1 MDILTGVGTIVVSQP
16 VLRNEY
22 PLRTYS
28 TFKLNLHG
36 DGILQG
42 PQRVQYGKVGS
53 SGSEVTARDII
64 IATGS
69 VPFVPRGIEVD
80 GKFSLF
86 FPCLLHCCQDSLK
99 IISAMILQ
107 AFLLGI
113 IHKQTLNL
121 GPS

>member
-1 MDILTGVGTIVVSQP
+1 MKRIS
-16 VLRNEY
+16 
-22 PLRTYS
+22 LRTYS
-28 TFKLNLHG
+28 TFNLNLHA

-42 PQRVQYGKVGS
+42 PQRVKYGKVGF

-86 FPCLLHCCQDSLK
+86 FPFLLHYCQDSLK
-99 IISAMILQ
+99 ITCGLVLQ
-107 AFLLGI
+107 ALFCGI
-113 IHKQTLNL
+113 IHKHTLKIGL
-121 GPS
+121 S